1 VFALVWQQLKD
12 IYLYREMLRNLVSKE
27 LRARYKGSVLGFFWT
42 FANPLLMLV
51 VYSVVFSFIMRIQVE
66 NYAMFL
72 FVALLPWNYLA
83 QSTLQSA
90 GSLVQNHGLIKK
102 IYFPRAV
109 LPMSIV
115 LANLTNYSLGLFVLI
130 PALLFFRIELT
141 PALLAFPAVV
151 ALQTLLVVSVALL
164 VAVATVYFRDL
175 EHITTILMTVWF
187 FLTPVL
193 YPADLV
199 PEHFRSI
206 YMLNPVAIL
215 VDAYRSIFLYGRW
228 PDWHALALLT
238 PVLLALLLISFAVF
252 ERLQR
257 AVAEEV

>member
-1 VFALVWQQLKD
+1 MWQQIKE

-42 FANPLLMLV
+42 FANPLLMLI
-51 VYSVVFSFIMRIQVE
+51 VYSVVFSFVMRIQVE

-83 QSTLQSA
+83 QSTVQSA
-90 GSLVQNHGLIKK
+90 ASLVQNHGLIKK

-109 LPMSIV
+109 LPLSIV
-115 LANLTNYSLGLFVLI
+115 FANLTNYALGLFVLV
-130 PALLFFRIELT
+130 PALLFFHIKLT
-141 PALLAFPAVV
+141 PALLAFPAIVV
-151 ALQTLLVVSVALL
+151 LQTLLVVSVGLL
-164 VAVATVYFRDL
+164 IAVATVYFRDL
-175 EHITTILMTVWF
+175 EHITNILITVWF

-199 PEHFRSI
+199 PERFRSA
-206 YMLNPVAIL
+206 YLLNPAAVL
-215 VDAYRSIFLYGRW
+215 VDSYRAIFFYGRW
-228 PDWHALALLT
+228 PDWNSLAQLA
-238 PVLLALLLISFAVF
+238 PVLLALLLISFVIF

-257 AVAEEV
+257 AVAEEI

>member
-1 VFALVWQQLKD
+1 MWQQIKE

-42 FANPLLMLV
+42 FANPLLMLI
-51 VYSVVFSFIMRIQVE
+51 VYSVVFSFVMRIQVE

-83 QSTLQSA
+83 QSTLQGAS
-90 GSLVQNHGLIKK
+90 SLVQNASLVKK

-109 LPMSIV
+109 LPLSV
-115 LANLTNYSLGLFVLI
+115 VFANLTNYALGLFVLI
-130 PALLFFRIELT
+130 PALLFFHVKLT
-141 PALLAFPAVV
+141 PAILAFPVV
-151 ALQTLLVVSVALL
+151 LSLQTFLVISIALL
-164 VAVATVYFRDL
+164 VAAATVYFRDL
-175 EHITTILMTVWF
+175 EHITGILITVWF

-199 PEHFRSI
+199 PERFKSI
-206 YMLNPVAIL
+206 YMLNPAAVLVESYRAI
-215 VDAYRSIFLYGRW
+215 FFYGRW
-228 PDWHALALLT
+228 PDWHTLAQLT
-238 PVLLALLLISFAVF
+238 PVLFILFLICFTAF

>member
-1 VFALVWQQLKD
+1 MWQQLKE

-42 FANPLLMLV
+42 FANPLLMLI
-51 VYSVVFSFIMRIQVE
+51 VYSVVFSFVMRIQVE

-83 QSTLQSA
+83 QSTVQSA
-90 GSLVQNHGLIKK
+90 ASLVQNHGLIKK

-109 LPMSIV
+109 LPISIV
-115 LANLTNYSLGLFVLI
+115 FANLTNYALGLFVLI
-130 PALLFFRIELT
+130 PALLFFHIKLT

-164 VAVATVYFRDL
+164 ISVATVYFRDL
-175 EHITTILMTVWF
+175 EHITNILMTVWF

-199 PEHFRSI
+199 PERFRSI
-206 YMLNPVAIL
+206 YMLNPAAVL
-215 VDAYRSIFLYGRW
+215 VDSYRAIFFYGRW
-228 PDWHALALLT
+228 PDWHTLAQLT
-238 PVLLALLLISFAVF
+238 PVLFVLLLICFAAF
-252 ERLQR
+252 ERMQR
-257 AVAEEV
+257 TVAEQI